1 MSCADVEDL
10 LSAYLDNALMA
21 DEHSAVV
28 AHLQGCVACSNVLA
42 DYREIDHMLKHLP
55 RVIPGPALRD
65 RIFTAPEY
73 LALTSTTDTFDKKG
87 TVKIPIAPTFPPQYP
102 ASQSTQRPERPQL
115 IALPG
120 GRSAMRKDTPTI
132 PHPAT
137 LPPPPQRK
145 HTAWGQR
152 VMQIAIVATVL
163 LTLGVTGFISWHLWL
178 QHSRIAQGAGGITP
192 PTSLQNGPLPAGMRF
207 VFARD
212 GALWSG
218 ATDGS
223 TQIVRLTPTG
233 VTVAMGWA
241 VRPPLAGRTAD
252 DLIAY
257 IDLQHGAVHTIR
269 SDGQSDT
276 IIQQPLLKAG
286 IQPTSMWDTETG
298 QTILNSLTWSKD
310 GSTLAFI
317 ADENGTGASTL
328 FLYTPNTAQAHQ
340 IALPVKGAVAHPV
353 WSPDGVRIVVTF
365 THSGSTGI
373 IDYNIQ
379 NHGILT
385 IADAVN
391 TAQYSTDTVQTLAW
405 SPNIEMPA
413 LTWSVG
419 STGHTHSIW
428 TRRIAAPSAHLLVR
442 GNYLQTTYSQTGHD
456 SIGSWLF
463 VTPTENTTSNG
474 GDLQR
479 VDLDENTALLTHGK
493 QVHDAQWSPDGTY
506 IDYFDALSP
515 ARMGTLHQINTST
528 GIDRTV
534 ATDVAVDPAPV
545 WSADSQH
552 LLYSTG
558 VHTFFANVQTTQ
570 PTQQLKLQGPALAF
584 IWFATSSQRLV
595 ISIGDGQDGTY
606 IVDIHNHTTTQI
618 DKEDFQGPIS
628 WTEIP

>member
-10 LSAYLDNALMA
+10 LSAYLDNALTA
-21 DEHSAVV
+21 EEHNAVA
-28 AHLQGCVACSNVLA
+28 AHLQGCTTCSSVLA
-42 DYREIDHMLKHLP
+42 DYEHIDYLLRHLP
-55 RVIPGPALRD
+55 RVAPDPALRD
-65 RIFTAPEY
+65 RIFTDPEY
-73 LALTSTTDTFDKKG
+73 LELTGTTDTFDKKG
-87 TVKIPIAPTFPPQYP
+87 TIKMPIVPTFPQQRS
-102 ASQSTQRPERPQL
+102 AKERTQRTGRPQL
-115 IALPG
+115 VSLPG
-120 GRSAMRKDTPTI
+120 GRSSTSKDAPTI

-137 LPPPPQRK
+137 LPLRHQL
-145 HTAWGQR
+145 AWGQR
-152 VMQIAIVATVL
+152 AMQTAVVATML
-163 LTLGVTGFISWHLWL
+163 LTLGVAGFISWHLWL
-178 QHSRIAQGAGGITP
+178 QHSHIAQGAGGITP

-223 TQIVRLTPTG
+223 AQVVRLTPTG

-241 VRPPLAGRTAD
+241 VRPPLAGHTAGD
-252 DLIAY
+252 AIAY
-257 IDLQHGAVHTIR
+257 IDLQHGFVHTIR

-286 IQPTSMWDTETG
+286 VQPTSVWDTETG
-298 QTILNSLTWSKD
+298 QTILRSLTWSKD
-310 GSTLAFI
+310 GNTLAFI
-317 ADENGTGASTL
+317 ADQNGTGAATL
-328 FLYTPNTAQAHQ
+328 FLYTPNSGQAHQ

-353 WSPDGVRIVVTF
+353 WSPDSIRVGATF
-365 THSGSTGI
+365 THDGNTGI
-373 IDYNIQ
+373 IDYNTE

-391 TAQYSTDTVQTLAW
+391 TSQYPTDTVQTLAW
-405 SPNIEMPA
+405 SPNLEMPA

-419 STGHTHSIW
+419 AAGHIHTIW
-428 TRRIAAPSAHLLVR
+428 TRRIATPSAQLLGV
-442 GNYLQTTYSQTGHD
+442 GNYLQATYSQTGHD
-456 SIGSWLF
+456 SIGSWLL
-463 VTPTENTTSNG
+463 VAATGNSAGNA
-474 GDLQR
+474 GDMQR
-479 VDLDENTALLTHGK
+479 LDLNENTALLTHTK

-506 IDYFDALSP
+506 IDYFDALST
-515 ARMGTLHQINTST
+515 ARVGILHQINVSA

-534 ATDVAVDPAPV
+534 ATGVAADPAPA

-558 VHTFFANVQTTQ
+558 VHTFFANVHTIQ
-570 PTQQLKLQGPALAF
+570 PAQQLKLQGPASAF
-584 IWFATSSQRLV
+584 TWFTTPSQQLV

-606 IVDIHNHTTTQI
+606 LVNTQNHTTTQI